1 MPVISAILIA
11 VVVLAVWLA
20 GLSVALLGMF
30 RAIPVSATVVAVCA
44 LLLTGGSVIVAVA
57 AAMSGLIGVPVNLC
71 VLVTI
76 RITFGHAAFA
86 HQHRPRR
93 SADRASYRAATT
105 HAVAGGAGRAADAH
119 IRDVERADG
128 PTRAGRADH
137 A

>member
-1 MPVISAILIA
+1 MPVISGILIT
-11 VVVLAVWLA
+11 VVVLAFWLA

-93 SADRASYRAATT
+93 SADRAAVRRRWAA
-105 HAVAGGAGRAADAH
+105 A
-119 IRDVERADG
+119 EG
-128 PTRAGRADH
+128 PTDTIEASTTSSPRSPPPPTAALP
-137 A
+137 